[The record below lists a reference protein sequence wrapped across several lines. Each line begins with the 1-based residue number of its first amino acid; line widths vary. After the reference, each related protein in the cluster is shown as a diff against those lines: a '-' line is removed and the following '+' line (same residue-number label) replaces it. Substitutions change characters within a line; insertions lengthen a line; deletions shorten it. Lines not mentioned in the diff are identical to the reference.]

1 MQPISSFESF
11 LEERER
17 AARAFVSGN
26 AKPVLELTSEHDPSS
41 FFAPDG
47 QVRRGAREVLD
58 AHRSGARSFGA
69 SGDSRFEIIQ
79 SAQSGDLAFW
89 TGFQHATV
97 HLHQREQ
104 PVSMKLRIT
113 EIFRREHDGWKLIHR
128 HADPGEAMSSN

>member
-1 MQPISSFESF
+1 MQRVPFEQF
-11 LEERER
+11 LKERER

-26 AKPVLELTSEHDPSS
+26 ATPVLELTSNHDPST

-47 QVRRGAREVLD
+47 QVRRGAQEVLA
-58 AHRSGARSFGA
+58 AHQSGATGFGP

-79 SAQSGDLAFW
+79 SAESGDLAFW

-97 HLHQREQ
+97 HPHRREQ
-104 PVSMKLRIT
+104 AVSMKLRIT

-128 HADPGEAMSSN
+128 HADPGEALSSN